1 VCVYVGGSCLAA
13 RQTGFSCQPLAVRK
27 VCPCGN
33 SEGEPHP
40 IQRPSKHPGFS
51 GEPWHHLAE
60 PLVLI
65 EVPTLPSHQPWE
77 AGKMNIEDV
86 WLAWMRMGWRVNLE
100 DKGDKNV

>member
-1 VCVYVGGSCLAA
+1 
-13 RQTGFSCQPLAVRK
+13 
-27 VCPCGN
+27 
-33 SEGEPHP
+33 
-40 IQRPSKHPGFS
+40 
-51 GEPWHHLAE
+51 
-60 PLVLI
+60 VLI